1 MSDESRAKEIV
12 VGYDG
17 SAGARDALAA
27 GLALA
32 RATSAPL
39 VLAGAYGPDSVL
51 SPDEL
56 EARGIEV
63 GEQLLRADQYLPSGL
78 PFPVERIPVPGVSAA
93 AALHK
98 LAEEMHPRAV
108 VLGSSHRGTV
118 GRVLAGSVA
127 ERLLN
132 GSPCPVVV
140 APRGL
145 AEREEPAELR
155 TVCVGFDARA
165 EGWTALQRAAQ
176 IASASGAQLR
186 VVMVLPP
193 LTGTPTMPLYPAETV
208 AERHRRAEIELD
220 RAVRSVARRTEPGGR
235 LLRGNPAQVLADQAG
250 QDVDLLVVGSRGYGP
265 LRRVLLG
272 SVSTPLVRAAPCPV
286 MVVPRTAEFQP
297 IAEGMAAEDEFVSSG

>member
-1 MSDESRAKEIV
+1 MSDESRPQPIV

-17 SAGARDALAA
+17 SAEARDALAA

-39 VLAGAYGPDSVL
+39 VLAGAYGPDEVL

-93 AALHK
+93 AALQK

-145 AEREEPAELR
+145 AENEA
-155 TVCVGFDARA
+155 G
-165 EGWTALQRAAQ
+165 
-176 IASASGAQLR
+176 
-186 VVMVLPP
+186 
-193 LTGTPTMPLYPAETV
+193 GTT
-208 AERHRRAEIELD
+208 D
-220 RAVRSVARRTEPGGR
+220 G
-235 LLRGNPAQVLADQAG
+235 
-250 QDVDLLVVGSRGYGP
+250 
-265 LRRVLLG
+265 LRRL
-272 SVSTPLVRAAPCPV
+272 
-286 MVVPRTAEFQP
+286 
-297 IAEGMAAEDEFVSSG
+297 